1 MVFVKARSWDGVGLA
16 TVGFLG
22 ILGVRRREATFFGSP
37 GSPGS
42 PGPSAPRVTG
52 RCIVTGASSGMGAEV
67 VHSLAE
73 AGAAEVIM
81 ACRSLERCEKT
92 RQQLFRR
99 CVQELETTLETETMG
114 RASVQRSS
122 LRAARRR
129 HCMEMQRKMVC
140 KLLDLTSAK
149 SIQRFGKDIQTDQ
162 TDKQQIILVNNG
174 GTMADSK
181 ESDLADSQVDLQMR
195 TNHCGHFML
204 TQLLLP
210 SMDPTSSVIVVMAS
224 RAHRQGSLAL
234 SQGEDISETSQF
246 LFVASL
252 GMA

>member
-22 ILGVRRREATFFGSP
+22 ILGVRRRAEATFLGSP
-37 GSPGS
+37 GS
-42 PGPSAPRVTG
+42 GPSASPRVTG

-99 CVQELETTLETETMG
+99 CVQELETTETETVG
-114 RASVQRSS
+114 RTSVQRSS
-122 LRAARRR
+122 LRAGRRR

-149 SIQRFGKDIQTDQ
+149 SIQRFGKDLQTA
-162 TDKQQIILVNNG
+162 DKQQIILVNNG
-174 GTMADSK
+174 GTMADDSK

-210 SMDPTSSVIVVMAS
+210 SMDPTSSLIVVVAS

-234 SQGEDISETSQF
+234 SQGEDISGTSQF